1 MDKKSTRILLSI
13 LHICILGV
21 CILTIYSNKHS
32 GATVAHV
39 SFDTQTAVTPK
50 ETVKDKETEAD
61 AAKAEE
67 PAGEEKTDTEPREE
81 AEPETAPEAEAPAET
96 AGEAEE
102 AEDEE
107 IPEDTALYSFRFT
120 GKRNKL
126 NIRSAPSMDAEIIAK
141 VPVGGSGSVL
151 ELTDE
156 NWVRIEYD
164 GTVGY
169 CSRSLIELQEIT
181 E

>member
-32 GATVAHV
+32 GVTVAHV

-81 AEPETAPEAEAPAET
+81 VEPETAPEAETPAE
-96 AGEAEE
+96 EVEE
-102 AEDEE
+102 AEDVGTPEE
-107 IPEDTALYSFRFT
+107 TVQYSFRFT

-126 NIRSAPSMDAEIIAK
+126 NIRSAPSMDAEIVAK
-141 VPVGGSGSVL
+141 VPVGGGGSVL

-156 NWVRIEYD
+156 DWARIEYD

-169 CSRSLIELQEIT
+169 CSRSWIELQEIT

>member
-21 CILTIYSNKHS
+21 CILTIYSNRHS
-32 GATVAHV
+32 GTTVAHV
-39 SFDTQTAVTPK
+39 SFDTETAVTPK
-50 ETVKDKETEAD
+50 ETVKGIETETD
-61 AAKAEE
+61 AAKEAE
-67 PAGEEKTDTEPREE
+67 PADEEKGDAEPGEE
-81 AEPETAPEAEAPAET
+81 AETETAPEAGTPAEA

-102 AEDEE
+102 AEDAGTPAE
-107 IPEDTALYSFRFT
+107 TVQYSFRFT

-126 NIRSAPSMDAEIIAK
+126 NIRNAPSMDAEIVAK
-141 VPVGGSGSVL
+141 VPVGGGGSVL

-156 NWVRIEYD
+156 NWVQIEYD

-169 CSRSLIELQEIT
+169 CSRSWIELQEIT

>member
-21 CILTIYSNKHS
+21 CILTIYSNRHS
-32 GATVAHV
+32 GVTVAHV
-39 SFDTQTAVTPK
+39 SFDTETAVTPK
-50 ETVKDKETEAD
+50 ETVRDKETETD
-61 AAKAEE
+61 AAK
-67 PAGEEKTDTEPREE
+67 E
-81 AEPETAPEAEAPAET
+81 AEPAEEEKGDAEPEAASEAETPAEA
-96 AGEAEE
+96 AGEVEE
-102 AEDEE
+102 AEDAGTPKE
-107 IPEDTALYSFRFT
+107 TVLYSFRFT

-126 NIRSAPSMDAEIIAK
+126 NIRSAPSMDAEIVAK
-141 VPVGGSGSVL
+141 VPVGEGGSVL

-156 NWVRIEYD
+156 NWVQIEYD

-169 CSRSLIELQEIT
+169 CSRSWIELQEIT